1 MSKVQENILTRRT
14 IFRFSDKLVSKDC
27 IETAIEAARHAPC
40 HKNTHPWK
48 FYIMGSATRK
58 KLIPIV
64 ETLAKAK
71 ADSEDQQKLEALL
84 DRVRNK
90 ILKPPVLIAITTLI
104 NEEDS
109 FREEEDYAATVC
121 ALHNMVLS
129 FWDQGIGTQW
139 STGSITRN
147 KNTYLALSIPKES
160 ERIIGF
166 IKAGFPENTPTKE
179 KKPIDEIRFY
189 LP

>member
-14 IFRFSDKLVSKDC
+14 IFRFNDKVVSNDC

-48 FYIMGSATRK
+48 FYILGDESRE

-64 ETLAKAK
+64 ETLAKVK
-71 ADSEDQQKLEALL
+71 ATSEDYKRLDSLL
-84 DRVRNK
+84 DRARNK
-90 ILKPPVLIAITTLI
+90 ILKPPVLIAITSLI
-104 NEEDS
+104 NKEDS
-109 FREEEDYAATVC
+109 FREQEDYAATVC

-139 STGSITRN
+139 STGSITRD
-147 KNTYLALSIPKES
+147 KGTYSALSIPIER

-166 IKAGFPENTPTKE
+166 VKAGFPENIPNKE
-179 KKPIDEIRFY
+179 KKPIDGIRFY

>member
-14 IFRFSDKLVSKDC
+14 IFRFNDKVVSNDC
-27 IETAIEAARHAPC
+27 IETAIEAARYAPC

-48 FYIMGSATRK
+48 FYIMGNESRQ

-64 ETLAKAK
+64 ETLAKVK
-71 ADSEDQQKLEALL
+71 AASDDNQRLDSLL
-84 DRVRNK
+84 DRARNK
-90 ILKPPVLIAITTLI
+90 ILKPPVLIAITSLI
-104 NEEDS
+104 NKEDS

-139 STGSITRN
+139 STGSITRH
-147 KNTYLALSIPKES
+147 KDTYSALSIPMES

-166 IKAGFPENTPTKE
+166 IKAGFPESIPNKE

>member
-14 IFRFSDKLVSKDC
+14 IFRFNNKVVSNDC

-48 FYIMGSATRK
+48 FYIMGNEARQ

-64 ETLAKAK
+64 ETLAKIK
-71 ADSEDQQKLEALL
+71 SDTDDKQRLEPLL
-84 DRVRNK
+84 QRARNK
-90 ILKPPVLIAITTLI
+90 ILKPPVLIAVTSLL
-104 NEEDS
+104 NKEDS
-109 FREEEDYAATVC
+109 FREQEDYAATVC

-147 KNTYLALSIPKES
+147 KDTYFALSIPMES

-166 IKAGFPENTPTKE
+166 IKAGFPENIPSKE

>member
-1 MSKVQENILTRRT
+1 MEKV
-14 IFRFSDKLVSKDC
+14 VSNDC

-48 FYIMGSATRK
+48 FYILGDESRE

-64 ETLAKAK
+64 ETLAKVK
-71 ADSEDQQKLEALL
+71 ATSEDNKRLESLL
-84 DRVRNK
+84 DRARNK
-90 ILKPPVLIAITTLI
+90 ILKPPVLIAITSLI
-104 NEEDS
+104 NKEDS
-109 FREEEDYAATVC
+109 FREQEDYAATVC

-139 STGSITRN
+139 STGSITRD
-147 KNTYLALSIPKES
+147 KGTYSALSIPIER

-166 IKAGFPENTPTKE
+166 IKAGFPENIPNKE
-179 KKPIDEIRFY
+179 KKPIDGIRFY